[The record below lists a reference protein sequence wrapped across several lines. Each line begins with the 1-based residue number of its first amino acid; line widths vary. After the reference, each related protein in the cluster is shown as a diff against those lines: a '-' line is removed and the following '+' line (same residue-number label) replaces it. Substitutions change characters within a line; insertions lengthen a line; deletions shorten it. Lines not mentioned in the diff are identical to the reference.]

1 MIQGSW
7 TQNYP
12 RANQLPLH
20 DAPRPGKHPRRDP
33 VPTAEAEVTTFVTL
47 RMSLINGSLRLHRR
61 RVAATASWLG
71 LMVVLLPLALGRDV
85 HGQVSATNHP
95 LPGVAIFSETRT
107 QPPTRLFV
115 AFIDLREPGL
125 RLRVSPGGPDPDGAG
140 PWQTTLMRP
149 TEIAAR
155 DGLDFVVN
163 GDFYRVPAMDDPV
176 RTNAVRGF
184 SWSAVS
190 GPAVSQGTTWS
201 ASSQR
206 RPCLVVNRSGKAA
219 IKLRARPEPEDWEV
233 VAGNT
238 MLVRDGVAV
247 PHENKVRH
255 PRTAVGLNAD
265 ATRLVVLVVDGR
277 KPEVAIG
284 MNYEELSAEL
294 IRLGCHSAL
303 NLDGGG
309 SSLMAVRDPARNGY
323 RILNVPTDGRER
335 PVANVLGVSVTTPLD
350 TAVSQPAR

>member
-1 MIQGSW
+1 MKRYPPSVSLAAWQG
-7 TQNYP
+7 
-12 RANQLPLH
+12 
-20 DAPRPGKHPRRDP
+20 
-33 VPTAEAEVTTFVTL
+33 
-47 RMSLINGSLRLHRR
+47 LI
-61 RVAATASWLG
+61 
-71 LMVVLLPLALGRDV
+71 LLLFALALSRDAL
-85 HGQVSATNHP
+85 GQFSVTNHP
-95 LPGVAIFSETRT
+95 LPGVALFSETRT

-115 AFIDLREPGL
+115 AFIDLTEPGL
-125 RLRVSPGGPDPDGAG
+125 RLRVSRGGADPDGAG

-155 DGLDFVVN
+155 EGLDFVVN

-176 RTNAVRGF
+176 RTNAVRGY

-190 GPAVSQGTTWS
+190 GPAVSQGITWS
-201 ASSQR
+201 ASSQP

-255 PRTAVGLNAD
+255 PRTALGLNAD
-265 ATRLVVLVVDGR
+265 ATQLVVLVVDGR

-309 SSLMAVRDPARNGY
+309 SSLMAVRDPARTGY

-335 PVANVLGVSVTTPLD
+335 PVANVLGVSVSPPSD
-350 TAVSQPAR
+350 PRASQPTR

>member
-1 MIQGSW
+1 M
-7 TQNYP
+7 
-12 RANQLPLH
+12 
-20 DAPRPGKHPRRDP
+20 
-33 VPTAEAEVTTFVTL
+33 VV
-47 RMSLINGSLRLHRR
+47 INGSIKLHRP
-61 RVAATASWLG
+61 RVAPTAPWPRLI
-71 LMVVLLPLALGRDV
+71 VLLLALMLGRAAL
-85 HGQVSATNHP
+85 GQVSATNHP
-95 LPGVAIFSETRT
+95 LPGVAIFSETRN
-107 QPPTRLFV
+107 QPPTRLFI
-115 AFIDLREPGL
+115 AFIDLTEPGL

-176 RTNAVRGF
+176 RTNAARGF
-184 SWSAVS
+184 SWSAVN
-190 GPAVSQGTTWS
+190 GPAVSQGETWS

-206 RPCLVVNRSGKAA
+206 RPCLVVERSGKAA
-219 IKLRARPEPEDWEV
+219 IKMLAHPEPEDWEV

-238 MLVRDGVAV
+238 ILVRDGITV

-277 KPEVAIG
+277 KPGVAIG

-294 IRLGCHSAL
+294 IRLGCHAAL
-303 NLDGGG
+303 NFDGGG
-309 SSLMAVRDPARNGY
+309 SSLMAVRTAARNGFE
-323 RILNVPTDGRER
+323 ILNVPSDGRER
-335 PVANVLGVSVTTPLD
+335 PVANVLGVSVTKPLD
-350 TAVSQPAR
+350 AAGSQPAR

>member
-1 MIQGSW
+1 V
-7 TQNYP
+7 
-12 RANQLPLH
+12 LVL
-20 DAPRPGKHPRRDP
+20 
-33 VPTAEAEVTTFVTL
+33 
-47 RMSLINGSLRLHRR
+47 SLLLSLGWAR
-61 RVAATASWLG
+61 G
-71 LMVVLLPLALGRDV
+71 EI
-85 HGQVSATNHP
+85 SATNHP
-95 LPGVAIFSETRT
+95 LPGITCFSETRE

-115 AFIDLREPGL
+115 AFIDLTEPGL

-155 DGLDFVVN
+155 DSLDFVVN

-184 SWSAVS
+184 SWSAVN

-206 RPCLVVNRSGKAA
+206 RPCLVVDRRGKAA
-219 IKLRARPEPEDWEV
+219 IKLLARPEPQDWAV

-255 PRTAVGLNAD
+255 PRTAVGLNAA

-277 KPEVAIG
+277 KPGVAIG
-284 MNYEELSAEL
+284 MNYDELAAEL
-294 IRLGCHSAL
+294 IRLGCHAAL

-309 SSLMAVRDPARNGY
+309 SSLMAVRTAARNGFE
-323 RILNVPTDGRER
+323 ILNVPTDGRER
-335 PVANVLGVSVTTPLD
+335 PVANVLGVSVTTPPD
-350 TAVSQPAR
+350 AAGSRQTR

>member
-1 MIQGSW
+1 MNSNRALIQLRLTGAS
-7 TQNYP
+7 
-12 RANQLPLH
+12 
-20 DAPRPGKHPRRDP
+20 
-33 VPTAEAEVTTFVTL
+33 AEAA
-47 RMSLINGSLRLHRR
+47 LRL
-61 RVAATASWLG
+61 L
-71 LMVVLLPLALGRDV
+71 VVLLLASLWCS
-85 HGQVSATNHP
+85 HGQVSTTNRP
-95 LPGVAIFSETRT
+95 LPGVSLFSETRT
-107 QPPTRLFV
+107 NPPTRLFV
-115 AFIDLREPGL
+115 AFIDLTEPGL
-125 RLRVSPGGPDPDGAG
+125 RLRVSRGGPDPDGAG

-184 SWSAVS
+184 SWSAVN

-201 ASSQR
+201 ATSQR
-206 RPCLVVNRSGKAA
+206 RPCLVVDRRGKGA
-219 IKLRARPEPEDWEV
+219 IKLLARPEPQDWEV

-255 PRTAVGLNAD
+255 PRTAVGLNQD
-265 ATRLVVLVVDGR
+265 ATQLVVLVVDGR
-277 KPEVAIG
+277 KPGVAIG
-284 MNYEELSAEL
+284 MNYDELAAEL

-309 SSLMAVRDPARNGY
+309 SSLMAVRTAARNGFE
-323 RILNVPTDGRER
+323 ILNVPTDGRER
-335 PVANVLGVSVTTPLD
+335 PVANVLGVSVTR
-350 TAVSQPAR
+350 PAAAPNSRPTR